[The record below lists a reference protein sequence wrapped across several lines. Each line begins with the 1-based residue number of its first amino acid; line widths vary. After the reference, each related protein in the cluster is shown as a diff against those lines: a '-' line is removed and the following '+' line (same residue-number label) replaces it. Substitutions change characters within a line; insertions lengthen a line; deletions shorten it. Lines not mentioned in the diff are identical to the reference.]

1 VDVIATGRGLTGVV
15 LLGGL
20 VALGGCGGSGDDA
33 EGGAPTVTV
42 EVGDQTVEVDPSQY
56 CLDGDGQR
64 YDSSPPIIEAVP
76 DSAITLTVSDAVAE
90 AGWGVQVFDDRL
102 EDRIGEVEVGP
113 DTTVFDGINTSD
125 IVPPAF
131 YLVVVQD
138 SDAEACNGLAGAW
151 PVGFIR
157 AEAGGGTPAPT
168 GTETPPATSTP
179 TGG

>member
-1 VDVIATGRGLTGVV
+1 VTGTGRGLTGVM
-15 LLGGL
+15 LMGGL
-20 VALGGCGGSGDDA
+20 VALGGCGAGDDTEA
-33 EGGAPTVTV
+33 GAPTVTV
-42 EVGDQTVEVDPSQY
+42 QVGDQTVDVDPTQY

-64 YDSSPPIIEAVP
+64 YDTSPPVIEALP
-76 DSAITLTVSDAVAE
+76 DSPIVLTVSDAVA
-90 AGWGVQVFDDRL
+90 ASGWGVQVFDDVL
-102 EDRIGEVEVGP
+102 EERIGEVEVDP

-168 GTETPPATSTP
+168 GTETPPATPTP